1 MDTHGK
7 KTSVVIQEM
16 SGPNHIFV
24 YADEDTESIISKVA
38 GVRQVSKQRKDTFA
52 VWLDPRYDFEFVKA
66 EIVAAIKIAKE

>member
-24 YADEDTESIISKVA
+24 YADEDTQAIISNIA
-38 GVRQVSKQRKDTFA
+38 GVLQISKQAKDTFS
-52 VWLDPRYDFEFVKA
+52 VWLDPRFDYEFVKA
-66 EIVAAIKIAKE
+66 EIIAAIKIAKE

>member
-1 MDTHGK
+1 MDSHGK

-24 YADEDTESIISKVA
+24 YADEDMQSVIAKIA
-38 GVRQVSKQRKDTFA
+38 GVHRCRKEAKDTFS

-66 EIVAAIKIAKE
+66 EIVAAIKIVKE